1 MPVLLIFIKHMW
13 SCCTLG
19 TVLIILTGCPVS
31 VEGTTTGHH
40 LQNRE
45 EDRMLFLGLR
55 MKGFFSSLAGR
66 ILMTGGITGMSR
78 AGVNLSQRRNPTGCL
93 PEYFF
98 CAACLILLFSFSRK
112 TKSSLKSADK
122 KDKLA
127 TKGLLIDLEESEKAA
142 VKKDD

>member
-1 MPVLLIFIKHMW
+1 MLYSWNCADNSNRL
-13 SCCTLG
+13 SC
-19 TVLIILTGCPVS
+19 S

-93 PEYFF
+93 PEYSF
-98 CAACLILLFSFSRK
+98 CAACLLLLFSAGNQ
-112 TKSSLKSADK
+112 SL
-122 KDKLA
+122 L
-127 TKGLLIDLEESEKAA
+127 
-142 VKKDD
+142 